1 MEKLTEKLLEF
12 QKRVQAVKKD
22 GVNPH
27 FKNKYATLTQIISEV
42 KPILSELGVVLLQPI
57 KDGQVGTTLSMGSEV
72 IESYLP
78 LPTNLNPQQIGSA
91 ITYFRRYTLA
101 SLLALE
107 VEDDD
112 GNEASKKPEPKVEV
126 KQEEIKKPFLNLGT
140 ANFTNCLN
148 ALKSGKGT
156 MEQIESKY
164 IVSAEVKS
172 ELINQSKKAAA

>member
-1 MEKLTEKLLEF
+1 METLTTKLLEF

-42 KPILSELGVVLLQPI
+42 KPILSELGIVLLQPI
-57 KDGQVGTTLSMGSEV
+57 RDGQVGTTLATGGES

-91 ITYFRRYTLA
+91 ITYFRRYTLS

-112 GNEASKKPEPKVEV
+112 GNEASKKPEVKTEV
-126 KQEEIKKPFLNLGT
+126 QPEVKKPFLNLGT
-140 ANFTNCLN
+140 TNFTNCLN
-148 ALKSGKGT
+148 ALKNGKGT
-156 MEQIESKY
+156 IDQIESKY
-164 IVSAEVKS
+164 IMSAEVKA
-172 ELINQSKKAAA
+172 ELINQSKKVAA